1 MSIKNKI
8 LIVCLVTAF
17 FCCRSRRG
25 DSCIGTI
32 VNKQGY
38 NYYIEMLDSA
48 VRHNKSDTIDCCS
61 GAIRYMEMTTSID
74 ASSPGNFFGK
84 FFFLRMDYLKWKHW
98 GDTSKIYKKQVL
110 QTIQ

>member
-1 MSIKNKI
+1 M
-8 LIVCLVTAF
+8 
-17 FCCRSRRG
+17 CCRSRRG
-25 DSCIGTI
+25 DSHNGALLNI
-32 VNKQGY
+32 QEY
-38 NYYIEMLDSA
+38 NYYIEILDSA
-48 VRHNKSDTIDCCS
+48 VRHNKSDSIDCCS
-61 GAIRYMEMTTSID
+61 NAIRYMEMTTGID